1 MANQDLLECLDVQD
15 SQDSS
20 ASPERLEIQVTWDVR
35 AKMESLGGKDLL
47 DPKVIKETLLVV
59 LVHLETR
66 GLLETSGPQDFLD
79 LEEILE
85 DLVSTGLQD
94 RKDAKEIQASRET
107 WANQVWSV
115 PRVPEVVRVFQ
126 VFLVKPV
133 LMVHQDRRAPR
144 ASKVLLDHLDFMDWT
159 D

>member
-1 MANQDLLECLDVQD
+1 M
-15 SQDSS
+15 
-20 ASPERLEIQVTWDVR
+20 
-35 AKMESLGGKDLL
+35 
-47 DPKVIKETLLVV
+47 VV

-66 GLLETSGPQDFLD
+66 GLLETLGPRDLLD

-85 DLVSTGLQD
+85 DLVSTGLRD
-94 RKDAKEIQASRET
+94 REDAKEIQASRET

-115 PRVPEVVRVFQ
+115 RQVPVVVRVFQ

-133 LMVHQDRRAPR
+133 LMVHQDHRAPR
-144 ASKVLLDHLDFMDWT
+144 DSKVLLDHLDFTDWT